1 MWSVLVRIKMC
12 FNMSARWPRE
22 APRERLTWDNGSMAA
37 GEWTAAGAGLTGLSS
52 FAFGVVLRLSFVGV
66 FLAKVGKLLP
76 IPRLASTVHVC
87 ATRATIKGSRR
98 SSVQR

>member
-1 MWSVLVRIKMC
+1 M
-12 FNMSARWPRE
+12 
-22 APRERLTWDNGSMAA
+22 
-37 GEWTAAGAGLTGLSS
+37 TGLRS

-87 ATRATIKGSRR
+87 ATWATIKGSRR